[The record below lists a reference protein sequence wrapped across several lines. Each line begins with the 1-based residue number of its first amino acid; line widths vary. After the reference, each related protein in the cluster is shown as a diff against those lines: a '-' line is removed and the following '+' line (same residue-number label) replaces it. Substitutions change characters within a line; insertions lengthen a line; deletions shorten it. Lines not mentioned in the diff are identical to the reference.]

1 MSDINKDL
9 FPKRISKV
17 IKIKKI
23 IKLDKSKN
31 KESSYKINNITNNE
45 ENDFDNLLKGNF
57 KRDNIKQSYKNIF
70 SPKVLIEEKQL
81 DINIK
86 GSKYKTKPLLIN
98 QHTESIQLNSFYQE
112 KKNQNFNH
120 HILLKKL
127 NLNLIKDLDLNNP
140 ETKNQLINNNIANYK
155 MLQKIN
161 FFEKLKNITEKRYSE
176 FKKEFQKDYYFLDI
190 DQFENIFIDENDIN
204 INSPLTLIFHYCF
217 NPEVKQIGSSENFF
231 EFIYKN
237 RGDTN
242 YSMKYDK
249 EKIKYIP
256 KYFNDINY
264 VNNLFNNFSE
274 KELNSFILGINKWTK
289 TFIFEQKFKYTKH
302 AIKNMTFRDIA
313 TIYFISPL
321 DMIIDYHS
329 YGSDFLMADFFVAIS
344 QYRYHCDIDFN
355 KKRGKFCFTTS
366 CKVYNTIKLVK
377 NTLLEK
383 LVIEESSRTNGNEI
397 KKNIWPNLKK
407 IIKKEDGNNQ
417 KICDNIFKNYL
428 KNNLNKYSK
437 NKPDENLYKDF
448 FQKNGEKDNISMS
461 ITNLD
466 TGSNFDIINNSN
478 NEFNLFNNINIIN
491 NIKLKEEKEKEV
503 KDMINNY
510 NIFKEKKIKEENESK
525 LKKEE
530 AEEKK
535 PKKKRWRKRRILKYG
550 VCIIFGLYAF
560 KTIISLAKGYFSNEK
575 LFNLFLSIVIGL
587 ILVLIQLRK

>member
-31 KESSYKINNITNNE
+31 KESSYKIKNITNNE

-81 DINIK
+81 DIDIR
-86 GSKYKTKPLLIN
+86 GSKYNTKPFLIN
-98 QHTESIQLNSFYQE
+98 QHIESIQLNSFYQE
-112 KKNQNFNH
+112 KGKQNFNH

-140 ETKNQLINNNIANYK
+140 ETKNQFINNNIANYK

-274 KELNSFILGINKWTK
+274 KELNSFISGINKWTK

-355 KKRGKFCFTTS
+355 KKKGKFCFKTS

-448 FQKNGEKDNISMS
+448 FQKNGEKDNKSMS

>member
-23 IKLDKSKN
+23 SKLEKSKS

-45 ENDFDNLLKGNF
+45 QNDFDNHLKDNF

-86 GSKYKTKPLLIN
+86 GSKYNTKPLLIN
-98 QHTESIQLNSFYQE
+98 QHIESIQLNSFYQE
-112 KKNQNFNH
+112 KGNQNFNH

-140 ETKNQLINNNIANYK
+140 ETKNQFINNNIANYK

-190 DQFENIFIDENDIN
+190 DQFENIFINENDLN

-274 KELNSFILGINKWTK
+274 KELNSFISGINKWTK

-355 KKRGKFCFTTS
+355 KKKGKFCFKTS

-587 ILVLIQLRK
+587 ILVLIHLRK

>member
-1 MSDINKDL
+1 
-9 FPKRISKV
+9 
-17 IKIKKI
+17 
-23 IKLDKSKN
+23 
-31 KESSYKINNITNNE
+31 
-45 ENDFDNLLKGNF
+45 
-57 KRDNIKQSYKNIF
+57 
-70 SPKVLIEEKQL
+70 
-81 DINIK
+81 
-86 GSKYKTKPLLIN
+86 
-98 QHTESIQLNSFYQE
+98 
-112 KKNQNFNH
+112 
-120 HILLKKL
+120 
-127 NLNLIKDLDLNNP
+127 
-140 ETKNQLINNNIANYK
+140 
-155 MLQKIN
+155 
-161 FFEKLKNITEKRYSE
+161 
-176 FKKEFQKDYYFLDI
+176 
-190 DQFENIFIDENDIN
+190 
-204 INSPLTLIFHYCF
+204 
-217 NPEVKQIGSSENFF
+217 
-231 EFIYKN
+231 
-237 RGDTN
+237 
-242 YSMKYDK
+242 
-249 EKIKYIP
+249 
-256 KYFNDINY
+256 
-264 VNNLFNNFSE
+264 
-274 KELNSFILGINKWTK
+274 
-289 TFIFEQKFKYTKH
+289 
-302 AIKNMTFRDIA
+302 
-313 TIYFISPL
+313 
-321 DMIIDYHS
+321 
-329 YGSDFLMADFFVAIS
+329 MADFFVAIS

-550 VCIIFGLYAF
+550 VCIIFGLYTF

-587 ILVLIQLRK
+587 ILVLIHLRK